1 MGRFK
6 IYYTADEIT
15 TNLFTF
21 GAEWMTEDETEYIG
35 AYHRYTTGEVYSN
48 STWQP
53 KTSVK
58 LIPYFAPDSLNK
70 KNKTYIN
77 LQPNLN
83 LKKNQPIKIP
93 LSITTTDI
101 QNKFVVRYF
110 IKKINDSQIIEIN
123 QKQYNDWK
131 NNNID
136 RILYKAVDL
145 VWFISGNIND
155 TINGS
160 TKIPGVL
167 TSNQQNIDVASKTIP
182 ELKSYLSN
190 LLEFYTDSDYVVPA
204 DINGLDS

>member
-1 MGRFK
+1 M
-6 IYYTADEIT
+6 
-15 TNLFTF
+15 
-21 GAEWMTEDETEYIG
+21 
-35 AYHRYTTGEVYSN
+35 
-48 STWQP
+48 
-53 KTSVK
+53 
-58 LIPYFAPDSLNK
+58 
-70 KNKTYIN
+70 
-77 LQPNLN
+77 
-83 LKKNQPIKIP
+83 
-93 LSITTTDI
+93 
-101 QNKFVVRYF
+101 YF

-155 TINGS
+155 THNGP

-190 LLEFYTDSDYVVPA
+190 LLEFYTDSDYVVPV